1 LETLNHR
8 GGAVDDDRLFDATE
22 DVVNEKREAAI
33 VIEVRVANDDVT
45 DSELLLERQRAR
57 EPAGIERNVVVE
69 KETRQES
76 TLDASPG
83 TTQDTKLHDYG
94 CGASPTKSGATTLAA
109 IARMGESVQLWSFLG
124 IGQPGS

>member
-57 EPAGIERNVVVE
+57 EPAGI
-69 KETRQES
+69 
-76 TLDASPG
+76 
-83 TTQDTKLHDYG
+83 
-94 CGASPTKSGATTLAA
+94 
-109 IARMGESVQLWSFLG
+109 
-124 IGQPGS
+124 